1 MNWKMTAEMWHNHHI
16 ISYKCKQIKS
26 VTKLYITAMHNALN
40 IQIKYTVLLL
50 YTLTTNLNNSM
61 FFPPEVKMA

>member
-1 MNWKMTAEMWHNHHI
+1 MPAEMWHNHHI

-26 VTKLYITAMHNALN
+26 VTKLYITAMDNALN

-50 YTLTTNLNNSM
+50 YTLTTNLHNSM